1 MHGYGCNTQ
10 LGILTQKEETQGQS
24 LRQSHQS
31 HYQVQWF
38 SGWTHRIQPIALLMA
53 KIYYSERIH
62 KVSRRKDAQDDTWRE
77 TDTCFRESFPSVVTQ
92 DMLHSSGNRCTVWST
107 RTLVYQDT
115 RLPRR
120 PGFLLGGQS
129 HRHPC
134 LNTYP
139 NSSTVNHS

>member
-10 LGILTQKEETQGQS
+10 LGILIQKEETQGQS
-24 LRQSHQS
+24 LRQSHQG

-62 KVSRRKDAQDDTWRE
+62 KVSRRKGAQDDIWRK
-77 TDTCFRESFPSVVTQ
+77 TGTRFRGSFPRAVTH
-92 DMLHSSGNRCTVWST
+92 DMLHSSGNKCTVWST
-107 RTLVYQDT
+107 RDT